1 MILNIKLNKVI
12 IYFILI
18 YIISIIATSIINI
31 SIYKLISNKN
41 KPTSPVEEIRIDTLK
56 VANQE
61 LVKEINKLDS
71 IKNEKIHEI
80 KTLNDDSTL
89 IVFYQLL
96 RK

>member
-1 MILNIKLNKVI
+1 MILNIKFNKSI

-18 YIISIIATSIINI
+18 YIISIIATSFI
-31 SIYKLISNKN
+31 SIGIYKLISNKN

-71 IKNEKIHEI
+71 IKDEKIHEV

>member
-1 MILNIKLNKVI
+1 MILNIKFNKTI

-18 YIISIIATSIINI
+18 YIISIIATAVI
-31 SIYKLISNKN
+31 SVSVYKLISNKN

-56 VANQE
+56 IANQE

-71 IKNEKIHEI
+71 IKNEKIHEV
-80 KTLNDDSTL
+80 KMLDDDSTL